1 MTPSEKHAANEG
13 RTESLPDALRDMLLG
28 GDLPRPAKAPVHKNG
43 RPAPHVGARPLSAK
57 QKGILSQIAA
67 DAFAI
72 QSRLGLV
79 DPGVKLDAWRH
90 AEAIAAVKCRIS
102 EAEQRHYLPLK
113 GHFQSLAGKTG
124 VRTLKALVAPADDPD
139 RQAAAQALR
148 TELARFAQIPDKDG
162 RPMGDHRAEAYLL
175 ACAKHK
181 GTVQPATVATIRE
194 TWPVAKIWALVYT
207 LRNRIAAKLG
217 VGYPSDRNKS
227 QRRAR

>member
-13 RTESLPDALRDMLLG
+13 RTEALPDALRDMLLSR
-28 GDLPRPAKAPVHKNG
+28 DLPRPAKAPVHKNG

-67 DAFAI
+67 DAYAL
-72 QSRLGLV
+72 QSRLGLI
-79 DPGVKLDAWRH
+79 DPAVKLDAWRR

-102 EAEQRHYLPLK
+102 EAAQHHYLPLK
-113 GHFQSLAGKTG
+113 GHFQALCGKTG
-124 VRTLKALVAPADDPD
+124 VTTLQAIVAPADDPD
-139 RQAAAQALR
+139 RQAASQALR
-148 TELARFAQIPDKDG
+148 TELARFAQLLDADH
-162 RPMGDHRAEAYLL
+162 RPMGEHRAEAYLL

-227 QRRAR
+227 QRRRR